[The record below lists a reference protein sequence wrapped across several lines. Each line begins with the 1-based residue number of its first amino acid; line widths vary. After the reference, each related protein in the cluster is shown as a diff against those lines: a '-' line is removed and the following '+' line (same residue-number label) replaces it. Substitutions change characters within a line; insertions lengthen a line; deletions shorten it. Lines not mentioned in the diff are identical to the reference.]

1 MEYFIQQNDVSFWQA
16 NSYESFTKYLSWIS
30 FKLGFDLRRKQTIY
44 EALTETS
51 TFDRA
56 LQWRHMSVM
65 IFQITENKTLPR
77 LTNKYKAP
85 HFWPFVTHRWLV
97 DSPHKGSALLKAL
110 PFYGVILNDKTIMT
124 IVVTRQS
131 TSSVISSNDDVA
143 NNAIDNTAL
152 PHNQTISVTTAN
164 RWSTIWKSNW
174 CPDLVARVCV
184 ENAKLWNPYVKIHVL
199 IIRK

>member
-1 MEYFIQQNDVSFWQA
+1 MSFWQA
-16 NSYESFTKYLSWIS
+16 NSYESFTKCLSWIS

-65 IFQITENKTLPR
+65 ISQITENKTLPR
-77 LTNKYKAP
+77 LTNKYNLKAP

-110 PFYGVILNDKTIMT
+110 QFYGVILNDKTIMT
-124 IVVTRQS
+124 IVVTRKS

-152 PHNQTISVTTAN
+152 LHNQTISVTAAN
-164 RWSTIWKSNW
+164 QRSTIWKSHW
-174 CPDLVARVCV
+174 CPDLVVRVCV
-184 ENAKLWNPYVKIHVL
+184 EKGQMVKSL
-199 IIRK
+199 C